1 MDDDF
6 LTIMFVR
13 NSGKIR
19 SIKVETKKL
28 FYLAAGIISLIVAFG
43 GLVYGYFA
51 IFQQNVQLM
60 AMVNHH
66 EYAAYSDSTTQDSY
80 KDALREGAGVH
91 EAETEAK
98 EEKISQT
105 EEIPQ
110 QPQVVENVSGK
121 VDNIFVMSNDS
132 FQVAVRDFHVE
143 KNGTTPGVK
152 VILSLHNVF
161 QHTTI
166 TGYWVIVGERKKNN
180 RVVYKSFPEMDVM
193 ANGEVKYQKNIT
205 YSSATWFSI
214 DRFKPVKGNLEFDK
228 DFDDYDAI
236 TIYIFSIK
244 GEILLKS
251 KYNRWELVS

>member
-28 FYLAAGIISLIVAFG
+28 FYLAAGIVSLIVAFG

-51 IFQQNVQLM
+51 IYQQNTQLM

-66 EYAAYSDSTTQDSY
+66 EYAAYSDSTAQDSY
-80 KDALREGAGVH
+80 RGALKEGTQKT
-91 EAETEAK
+91 ETEVR
-98 EEKISQT
+98 EEKTSRT
-105 EEIPQ
+105 EEIPP

-143 KNGTTPGVK
+143 KNGSIPGVK
-152 VILSLHNVF
+152 VIFNLHNVF
-161 QHTTI
+161 QSTTI

-180 RVVYKSFPEMDVM
+180 RFVYKSYPEMPVT

-214 DRFKPVKGNLEFDK
+214 ERFKPVKGHLDFDK

-244 GEILLKS
+244 GEVLLKS